1 MTGSKPRD
9 DAPPPKEGS
18 SFADL
23 AAEIDDLEPL
33 EPGPKKAHPLGETRR
48 RDSARPDPDPDAG
61 QGTGRE
67 EPLHFPDPDQPL
79 LGRRSWVRDRELRRL
94 RKGQIPFDL
103 TLDLHGQD
111 LASARGR
118 VIARLTAAARAGHAC
133 VLIVHG
139 KGHHSTGGIARLRE
153 ALPAWLDDPAL
164 AGAVLACAP
173 AKPEHGGFGA
183 VYVLLA

>member
-1 MTGSKPRD
+1 MTDSKPPNNP
-9 DAPPPKEGS
+9 PPPKKGS

-23 AAEIDDLEPL
+23 AAKIDGLEPL
-33 EPGPKKAHPLGETRR
+33 EPGPRSAPPPGETHP
-48 RDSARPDPDPDAG
+48 RDPARPGLGASPDAG
-61 QGTGRE
+61 SA

-79 LGRRSWVRDRELRRL
+79 LGRRSWLRDRELRRL
-94 RKGQIPFDL
+94 RQGQIPVDL
-103 TLDLHGQD
+103 TLDLHGED

-118 VIARLTAAARAGHAC
+118 VIAQLAAAARAGHTC

-139 KGHHSTGGIARLRE
+139 KGHHSRGGIARLRE
-153 ALPAWLDDPAL
+153 ALPSWLDDPAL